1 VIQQATRILATRH
14 GQTAWNATLRI
25 QGQLD
30 IGLDDV
36 GRWQAERLAQACAG
50 EAFDAVYSSDL
61 ARARETAQALAS
73 AAGVAVRTDA
83 GLRERGFGVFEGLTY
98 AEVESRF
105 PDQARRWRQ
114 RDASFGPAGGEVLQV
129 FYQRVVA
136 AVAALAARHRGQH
149 IAVVAHGGVLD
160 ALYRA
165 AARVALDAPRSWQL
179 GNAGINRLLAS
190 DEGFVLVGWG
200 DTTHLDQP
208 AQSQA
213 GARA

>member
-1 VIQQATRILATRH
+1 M
-14 GQTAWNATLRI
+14 
-25 QGQLD
+25 
-30 IGLDDV
+30 
-36 GRWQAERLAQACAG
+36 
-50 EAFDAVYSSDL
+50 
-61 ARARETAQALAS
+61 
-73 AAGVAVRTDA
+73 
-83 GLRERGFGVFEGLTY
+83 
-98 AEVESRF
+98 
-105 PDQARRWRQ
+105 
-114 RDASFGPAGGEVLQV
+114 

-213 GARA
+213 GAQA

>member
-1 VIQQATRILATRH
+1 MTQQATRILATRH

-36 GRWQAERLAQACAG
+36 GRWQAQRLAQACADEG
-50 EAFDAVYSSDL
+50 FDAVYSSDL
-61 ARARETAQALAS
+61 ARARDTARALAS
-73 AAGVAVRTDA
+73 VSGVAVRTDA

-114 RDASFGPAGGEVLQV
+114 RDASFGPAGGEVLQA
-129 FYQRVVA
+129 FYQRVIA

-213 GARA
+213 GAQA

>member
-1 VIQQATRILATRH
+1 VTQQATRILATRH
-14 GQTAWNATLRI
+14 GQTAWNAALRI

-30 IGLDDV
+30 IGLDDI
-36 GRWQAERLAQACAG
+36 GRWQAQRLALACAD

-61 ARARETAQALAS
+61 ARARDTAQALAT
-73 AAGVAVRTDA
+73 AAGLEVRTDA
-83 GLRERGFGVFEGLTY
+83 RLRERGFGVFEGLTY

-105 PDQARRWRQ
+105 PDQARRLRQ
-114 RDASFGPAGGEVLQV
+114 RDASFGPAGGESLQA
-129 FYQRVVA
+129 FYQRAVA
-136 AVAALAARHRGQH
+136 AVAALAERHRGQH

-179 GNAGINRLLAS
+179 GNSGINRLLAS

-200 DTTHLDQP
+200 DTTHLDRP
-208 AQSQA
+208 PQSQA
-213 GARA
+213 SAQV